1 MIKKKE
7 EIKHD
12 DLMSKKY
19 NKVLNVLNYLE
30 YFFVFVSVVSGYIL
44 SSTVTSL
51 VGTPIIITSPVV
63 GLKVCVITPEI
74 KIM

>member
-12 DLMSKKY
+12 ALMSKKY
-19 NKVLNVLNYLE
+19 NKLLNVLNYLE
-30 YFFVFVSVVSGYIL
+30 YFFAFVSVVSGYIL

-51 VGTPIIITSPVV
+51 VGTPIIITSPAV
-63 GLKVCVITPEI
+63 GFKVCVITPEI